1 MGISSPTVQSA
12 YGSQLSALASQGK
25 AEEARQLEQTKQAGA
40 LQRQQAKSAV
50 DYQIAALEARSR
62 ALQKTGGA
70 GNPEKDQIDLQLK
83 RAQLEKANL
92 ELDGMRDTVDSTGG
106 K

>member
-1 MGISSPTVQSA
+1 MTATQSA
-12 YGSQLSALASQGK
+12 VAKQQGELQSKQMDYANSLDKIKLTKAL
-25 AEEARQLEQTKQAGA
+25 
-40 LQRQQAKSAV
+40 

-62 ALQKTGGA
+62 AVQKTGGA
-70 GNPEKDQIDLQLK
+70 GNPEKDQIGLQLK
-83 RAQLEKANL
+83 RLQLEKANL